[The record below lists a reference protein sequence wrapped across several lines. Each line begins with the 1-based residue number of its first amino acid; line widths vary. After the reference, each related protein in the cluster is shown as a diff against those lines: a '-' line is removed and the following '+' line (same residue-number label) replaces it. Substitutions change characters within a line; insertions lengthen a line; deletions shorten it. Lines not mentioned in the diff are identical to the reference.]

1 MKKLNSTLILLV
13 SAYTLTACNV
23 EFSTAKVASLTLSKN
38 GSDNEAVNPTTTF
51 APTEKVIHCYAI
63 LGNAPSDTK
72 VRARWV
78 ALNAKG
84 IEANTQ
90 LMEQFITAG
99 GGKDNVHLQLKGENG
114 LPLGEYRI
122 EIYLNP
128 QEGKPEPPAKS
139 LDFSVRS

>member
-1 MKKLNSTLILLV
+1 MKKLIATLILLA

-23 EFSTAKVASLTLSKN
+23 EFSTANVSRLVLSKS
-38 GSDNEAVNPTTTF
+38 GSDNEAVNPTTDF
-51 APTEKVIHCYAI
+51 ATTDKVIHCYAI
-63 LGNAPSDTK
+63 LSNAPSDTK

-99 GGKDNVHLQLKGENG
+99 GGKDNVHLQLKAENG
-114 LPLGEYRI
+114 LPLGDYKI

-128 QEGKPEPPAKS
+128 QEGKAEPPTKT
-139 LDFSVRS
+139 LDFSVKS